1 MNLVHFQFQN
11 LTNRILNNMF
21 CAMWPGSLELFGP
34 TILGD
39 TFNIIVPIT
48 KIDQYIYGLLPLEQ
62 HHKID
67 KKKTSI

>member
-1 MNLVHFQFQN
+1 
-11 LTNRILNNMF
+11 MF

-67 KKKTSI
+67 KKKNIHMM